1 MSSRNATRPRG
12 FDPLSSLFDV
22 VDPAHVDE
30 LAPPEEGESERGE
43 VGAGQID
50 FTDPLFKSPPELPA
64 PPAAD
69 VPEPRNMPA
78 AASVS
83 DPAGLEPARK
93 EEPAAGPQID
103 KAAIARAVAK
113 AAAARAAAATKA
125 AAPKPAPPKP
135 APAPEKPA
143 PAPVKAPVVAKAE
156 PAPAPAAR
164 SRLAS
169 LAASGAGRK
178 MSALEAARAAA
189 EAEQQAHQH
198 KAEEQTAATA
208 AAQEAASTLRTHAM
222 AERVAILIPQ
232 WLPSVGELRVANAMI
247 TDQREVLK
255 AVWRSHR
262 ARFLADGQL
271 ERAVGAAA
279 VLHALQHTAPG
290 NLVAAHVVTQASDYL
305 VWLDLG
311 GGSLV
316 AAFSDARAYFSGAVA
331 S

>member
-43 VGAGQID
+43 VGAGQVD

-78 AASVS
+78 ASVS
-83 DPAGLEPARK
+83 DPAGLEPVRK
-93 EEPAAGPQID
+93 EEPAAEPQFD

-113 AAAARAAAATKA
+113 AAAARAAAAATA

-143 PAPVKAPVVAKAE
+143 PAPIKAAATPKVE
-156 PAPAPAAR
+156 PAPAPAAK

-198 KAEEQTAATA
+198 KAEERTAATA
-208 AAQEAASTLRTHAM
+208 AAQEAASTRRTHAM
-222 AERVAILIPQ
+222 AERVATLIPQ

-247 TDQREVLK
+247 TDQRDVLK